1 MKFIC
6 YVNVA
11 PLVTGKSDR
20 WRKGFVDKWPVA
32 IRQQTPPNE
41 QDHQIICRYTSPK
54 LRPVYLVN
62 KLFNLTYTLL
72 SWG

>member
-20 WRKGFVDKWPVA
+20 WRKGLLTSGRCQRDSKHP
-32 IRQQTPPNE
+32 QTNK
-41 QDHQIICRYTSPK
+41 IINICRYTSPK

-62 KLFNLTYTLL
+62 KLFNLTYILL
-72 SWG
+72 S

>member
-6 YVNVA
+6 YVNVD
-11 PLVTGKSDR
+11 VVSYGKIR
-20 WRKGFVDKWPVA
+20 QMAQGFVDKWPVSE
-32 IRQQTPPNE
+32 RQQTPSNE